1 MILNHPYCWIQEL
14 TVLYKSLSH
23 PQKIRADSVGNGLM
37 GYREFSD
44 EESPNQP
51 LYPLPPNSPY
61 TFRRK
66 TSEHLE
72 PVGEFQEF
80 QSAEGNSRQ
89 VLMHVWPPSELD
101 TALLKKLESCCRD
114 FQENEIVRGHSGDG
128 FLNGWRPSWK
138 QPNRTGILRF
148 GHWRVR
154 APDGTGEQLYVSH
167 GFLYAYNVCGTSESE
182 TLSSAHLLC
191 YRLLFKHR

>member
-1 MILNHPYCWIQEL
+1 MTNSHRFHFFFHSVRHSQESRTSSIGDEL
-14 TVLYKSLSH
+14 RSQEV
-23 PQKIRADSVGNGLM
+23 
-37 GYREFSD
+37 FSD
-44 EESPNQP
+44 GRFPGSGHAT
-51 LYPLPPNSPY
+51 YPLPPNSPY

-66 TSEHLE
+66 SSEYLE

-101 TALLKKLESCCRD
+101 AALLKKLEACCRD

-128 FLNGWRPSWK
+128 FLNGWRPSWI
-138 QPNRTGILRF
+138 QQNRTGVMRF

-154 APDGTGEQLYVSH
+154 APDNSEEQLYVSH
-167 GFLYAYNVCGTSESE
+167 R
-182 TLSSAHLLC
+182 LS
-191 YRLLFKHR
+191 F